1 MQNQNILDYYKL
13 YISLTSPSL
22 TPLPPPPA
30 ACSGVERLMSACG
43 PDVPPSRRPD
53 DLDLSTP
60 ATRRRRVHDVES
72 VLRCIFFKCVRA
84 GPAATERDCREAPPD
99 ALAAT
104 WLRRQGNC
112 VHNLSVSCLV
122 FVRTVEGGVRAAAGK
137 GAREGGVAAAAADGG
152 ARGTSG
158 RGMTPASS
166 LRRAGGSC
174 GKEVRVFVRALRAF
188 APVCAQGLRVEGTAG
203 ATSTCG
209 LHHIHHIHHIHR
221 RRPSPSAA
229 TAGLPASGA
238 PGGRLRGGSSG
249 FSDVCALDRASR
261 GRCWTGGRGSSGR
274 SRSRSRRSGRKRKEG
289 AALAWSAVGELRRQR
304 GACDVMRS
312 DKRWC
317 FFFLSFFIQ

>member
-1 MQNQNILDYYKL
+1 
-13 YISLTSPSL
+13 
-22 TPLPPPPA
+22 
-30 ACSGVERLMSACG
+30 MSACG

-174 GKEVRVFVRALRAF
+174 GKEVRVFVRALRACVR
-188 APVCAQGLRVEGTAG
+188 ARVRSGPPCRG
-203 ATSTCG
+203 DSG
-209 LHHIHHIHHIHR
+209 RHIHLRPPPHPPHPPHPPPPPLALRCHR
-221 RRPSPSAA
+221 RAASVRCPGRSPPRWQQR
-229 TAGLPASGA
+229 LQR
-238 PGGRLRGGSSG
+238 RLRARPGIPGALLDRRARQQRQEQEQEQEKREEAEGGSSPR
-249 FSDVCALDRASR
+249 LE
-261 GRCWTGGRGSSGR
+261 
-274 SRSRSRRSGRKRKEG
+274 RR
-289 AALAWSAVGELRRQR
+289 R
-304 GACDVMRS
+304 GAPEAERS
-312 DKRWC
+312 V
-317 FFFLSFFIQ
+317 

>member
-1 MQNQNILDYYKL
+1 
-13 YISLTSPSL
+13 
-22 TPLPPPPA
+22 
-30 ACSGVERLMSACG
+30 MSACG

-174 GKEVRVFVRALRAF
+174 GKEVRVFVRPACVRSRPCALKASVSRGQRAPHPPAASTTSTTSTTSTAA
-188 APVCAQGLRVEGTAG
+188 APRPPLPPPGCQRPVPRAVASAVAAAASATSARSTGHPGGAAGPEGEAAAAG
-203 ATSTCG
+203 AGAGAGEAGGSG
-209 LHHIHHIHHIHR
+209 R
-221 RRPSPSAA
+221 REQPSP
-229 TAGLPASGA
+229 GA
-238 PGGRLRGGSSG
+238 PSGSSG
-249 FSDVCALDRASR
+249 
-261 GRCWTGGRGSSGR
+261 GREERVTS
-274 SRSRSRRSGRKRKEG
+274 
-289 AALAWSAVGELRRQR
+289 
-304 GACDVMRS
+304 CDLIKDGVF
-312 DKRWC
+312 
-317 FFFLSFFIQ
+317 FFFLHSVTRNSENEGLKILDSVYLEMT

>member
-1 MQNQNILDYYKL
+1 
-13 YISLTSPSL
+13 
-22 TPLPPPPA
+22 
-30 ACSGVERLMSACG
+30 MSACG

-174 GKEVRVFVRALRAF
+174 GKEVRVFVRSRPCALKASVSRGQRAPHPPAASTTSTTSTTSTAA
-188 APVCAQGLRVEGTAG
+188 APRPPLPPPGCQRPVPRAVASAVAAAASATSARSTGHPGGAAGPEGEAAAAG
-203 ATSTCG
+203 AGAGEAGGSG
-209 LHHIHHIHHIHR
+209 R
-221 RRPSPSAA
+221 REQPSP
-229 TAGLPASGA
+229 GA
-238 PGGRLRGGSSG
+238 PSGSSG
-249 FSDVCALDRASR
+249 
-261 GRCWTGGRGSSGR
+261 GREERVTS
-274 SRSRSRRSGRKRKEG
+274 
-289 AALAWSAVGELRRQR
+289 
-304 GACDVMRS
+304 CDLIKDGVFF
-312 DKRWC
+312 
-317 FFFLSFFIQ
+317 FFFLHSVTRNSEKKGLKILDSVYLEMT

>member
-1 MQNQNILDYYKL
+1 
-13 YISLTSPSL
+13 
-22 TPLPPPPA
+22 
-30 ACSGVERLMSACG
+30 MSACG

-152 ARGTSG
+152 ARGHFRAGNDTRLLAPPRGRVLREGSARVRARPACVRARVRSRPPCRGDSG
-158 RGMTPASS
+158 RHIHLRPPPHPPHPPHPPPPPLA
-166 LRRAGGSC
+166 LRCHRRA
-174 GKEVRVFVRALRAF
+174 
-188 APVCAQGLRVEGTAG
+188 AG
-203 ATSTCG
+203 
-209 LHHIHHIHHIHR
+209 
-221 RRPSPSAA
+221 
-229 TAGLPASGA
+229 SGA

-317 FFFLSFFIQ
+317 FFFSFFIQ

>member
-1 MQNQNILDYYKL
+1 
-13 YISLTSPSL
+13 
-22 TPLPPPPA
+22 
-30 ACSGVERLMSACG
+30 MSACG

-174 GKEVRVFVRALRAF
+174 GKEVRVFVRSRPCALKASVSRGQRAPHPP
-188 APVCAQGLRVEGTAG
+188 AAST
-203 ATSTCG
+203 TSTTSTAAAP
-209 LHHIHHIHHIHR
+209 
-221 RRPSPSAA
+221 RPP
-229 TAGLPASGA
+229 LPP
-238 PGGRLRGGSSG
+238 PGCQRPVPRAGRLRGGSSG

-261 GRCWTGGRGSSGR
+261 GRCWAGGRGSSGR

-304 GACDVMRS
+304 GACDIMRS
-312 DKRWC
+312 DKKDDFF
-317 FFFLSFFIQ
+317 FFFLHSVTRNSEKEGLKILDSVYLEMTRERI